1 MESDLRTEYRTPCKG
16 VPFNTKSV
24 TKQPGLMTHRKNH
37 SLGGNANPASL
48 PFESGTKNTGSY
60 GTFVALAKTA
70 TKATD
75 LKQSTGKKR
84 SLKQAMKS
92 HASSPGASSPQRTA
106 KRRLENPKESYM

>member
-1 MESDLRTEYRTPCKG
+1 
-16 VPFNTKSV
+16 
-24 TKQPGLMTHRKNH
+24 MTHRKNH
-37 SLGGNANPASL
+37 SLGGNACPASL

-60 GTFVALAKTA
+60 GTSVTHAKTA
-70 TKATD
+70 TKATEQ